1 MRHAV
6 AKISP
11 TSWSAL
17 GCTVDPLLRLVTDAG
32 GRTTRLEPKAC
43 DLLELLAGRP
53 NEVVSVEQ
61 LIAAVWGGKFV
72 TSDVV
77 TVAVHALRQAL
88 GDSAREPRFI
98 ETVRGRGYR
107 WIAPLDEAQP
117 AAPAS
122 AAGPQATAVTSPPAV
137 GPLASDRPPATRAF
151 LRSPATV
158 ALLALLL
165 LVAAG
170 CAWIFLRHPA
180 PLPSMSKTAVALR
193 AHARGLFFSDRRTVA
208 DMDKAVEEF
217 RRAIAVEDRFA
228 EPHAALAEALVR
240 RMEWTSEVAAADEAE
255 ARREA
260 ARALELDPQSAL
272 AHAARASIELVLD
285 RDMAAAEHS
294 FQRAIDLDPSIPSIR
309 RRYGYLL
316 AVNRRFDEAVAQTR
330 AAAELAPTSSST
342 FADLGWAELLAG
354 DAAAAQ
360 RDLREALRLDP
371 ANGGAVMSLVKCLQA
386 AGRDGEAWQELHR
399 GMVAG
404 GMPPPFV
411 RATESAYASG
421 GWQGVYLSWAQ
432 SAAQQKF
439 PRFLQAV
446 NHAQAGHDDRALQLL
461 AQAVERREPMTMWIA
476 VHPAF
481 VPLHDDAVF
490 RSLARRSGVV
500 AAAAAAH

>member
-1 MRHAV
+1 M
-6 AKISP
+6 
-11 TSWSAL
+11 TWSAL

-77 TVAVHALRQAL
+77 TVAVHALRQAFA
-88 GDSAREPRFI
+88 DSAREPRFI

-107 WIAPLDEAQP
+107 WIAPRDETAP
-117 AAPAS
+117 AATAP
-122 AAGPQATAVTSPPAV
+122 AAGELQASGMAS
-137 GPLASDRPPATRAF
+137 PLAAAPLAIDPPSSASRVP
-151 LRSPATV
+151 LRSPAVV
-158 ALLALLL
+158 ALLALFL

-170 CAWIFLRHPA
+170 CAWIFLRQPA

-228 EPHAALAEALVR
+228 EPHAALAEAIVR

-255 ARREA
+255 ARRQA
-260 ARALELDPQSAL
+260 ARALGLDPQSAL

-285 RDMAAAEHS
+285 RDMASAERS
-294 FQRAIDLDPSIPSIR
+294 FQLAIDLDPSIPSIR

-354 DAAAAQ
+354 DTSAAR

-386 AGRDGEAWQELHR
+386 AGRDDEAWQELHH

-411 RATESAYASG
+411 RSTESAYASG
-421 GWQGVYLSWAQ
+421 GWQGVYVSWAQ

-446 NHAQAGHDDRALQLL
+446 NQAQAGHDDRALQLL

-481 VPLHDDAVF
+481 VPLHDDAAF
-490 RSLARRSGVV
+490 RALARKAGVV
-500 AAAAAAH
+500 SIAAH

>member
-1 MRHAV
+1 M
-6 AKISP
+6 
-11 TSWSAL
+11 TWSAL
-17 GCTVDPLLRLVTDAG
+17 GCTVDPLLRLVTDTS

-88 GDSAREPRFI
+88 GDNAREPRFI

-107 WIAPLDEAQP
+107 WIAPLDEAVAAA
-117 AAPAS
+117 AAPA
-122 AAGPQATAVTSPPAV
+122 
-137 GPLASDRPPATRAF
+137 
-151 LRSPATV
+151 LRSPAFV

-165 LVAAG
+165 VVAAG
-170 CAWIFLRHPA
+170 CAWIFLRQPA

-228 EPHAALAEALVR
+228 EPHAALAEAIVR
-240 RMEWTSEVAAADEAE
+240 RMEWTSEVAVKDEAE
-255 ARREA
+255 ARGEA

-285 RDMAAAEHS
+285 RDMAAAERS

-316 AVNRRFDEAVAQTR
+316 AVNGRFDEAVAQSR

-360 RDLREALRLDP
+360 RDLREALRLDA

-386 AGRDGEAWQELHR
+386 TGHDGEAWQEMHR

-411 RATESAYASG
+411 RATESAYAAG
-421 GWQGVYLSWAQ
+421 GWQGVYVSWAE

-461 AQAVERREPMTMWIA
+461 AQAVERREPMAMWIA

-481 VPLHDDAVF
+481 VPLHHDAAF
-490 RSLARRSGVV
+490 RALARRAGVV
-500 AAAAAAH
+500 AVAAH